1 MPKQVD
7 HRQRRAQIAEAVCA
21 LIADHGLEAVSLRD
35 VATRAGVSMGR
46 VQHYFR
52 TKDDMLRFALEYV
65 GEHDAAGVRERLAAL
80 AEPGPR
86 EVARAVLGGLLTAS
100 PEGAARQRVGV
111 AFQARA
117 LVEPGLARFL
127 LQGYAGI
134 QGVLEDLLRAHGPE
148 GNDAARD
155 AAVLMALAEGLRLQ
169 SLLGH
174 LAPERARGILDG
186 EIDRVLPGGGAG
198 QDVASSPRR

>member
-21 LIADHGLEAVSLRD
+21 LIADRGLEAVSLRD

-46 VQHYFR
+46 VQHYFH

-65 GEHDAAGVRERLAAL
+65 GEHDAAGVHEQLAAL
-80 AEPGPR
+80 ADPGPR
-86 EVARAVLGGLLTAS
+86 EVARAVLGGLLAAS
-100 PEGAARQRVGV
+100 PEGEARQRVGV

-134 QGVLEDLLRAHGPE
+134 QGVLEDLLRAHGRT
-148 GNDAARD
+148 GAARD

-174 LAPERARGILDG
+174 LTPERARGILDG
-186 EIDRVLPGGGAG
+186 EIDRVLPGGDAG
-198 QDVASSPRR
+198 QDAASSPRR